1 MSMTDQEKA
10 DFEKAIRE
18 KALMERR
25 AYQAEWRR
33 KNKESIRRSNKK
45 YYEKIKAQ
53 RGQERYADE
62 NAGH

>member
-18 KALMERR
+18 QVLMERR

-45 YYEKIKAQ
+45 YYEKQKRI
-53 RGQERYADE
+53 RLNGGE
-62 NAGH
+62 